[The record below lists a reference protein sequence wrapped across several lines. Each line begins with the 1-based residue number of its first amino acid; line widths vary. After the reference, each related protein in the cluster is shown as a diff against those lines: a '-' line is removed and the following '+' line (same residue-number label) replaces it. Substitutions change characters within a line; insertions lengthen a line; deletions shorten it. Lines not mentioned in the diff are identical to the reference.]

1 MCSVE
6 FYYIFFF
13 SNGNVSIVFRYFI
26 TEKYTKKQKVRRLD
40 ARGHRY
46 YRRNNNQKNLIIRAE
61 NIFRI
66 IEKPDRIVRS
76 VWVFHEIVKYR
87 FFHFFFFPIS
97 YLIITL
103 QLCFIGARRRHGR
116 ENCCDDHDTG
126 NELVTRYWL
135 SDK

>member
-6 FYYIFFF
+6 FYFIFFF

-26 TEKYTKKQKVRRLD
+26 TEKYTEKQKVRRLD

-87 FFHFFFFPIS
+87 FFHFFFSLFHTSLLRYNYVLLVPAVGMDEKTVVM
-97 YLIITL
+97 IT
-103 QLCFIGARRRHGR
+103 IR
-116 ENCCDDHDTG
+116 
-126 NELVTRYWL
+126 VTN
-135 SDK
+135 